1 MIVRM
6 VDLDSN
12 NEQHATA
19 TANHQCG
26 TVNWSIQLYK
36 ALCKELN
43 INIWRNTSQINTM
56 DQMFSSQ
63 SEGRQGSKG
72 RGSF

>member
-6 VDLDSN
+6 VDLDLD
-12 NEQHATA
+12 NEQNDTA
-19 TANHQCG
+19 THQCG